1 MRTMRPVRLLGSE
14 KMGALG
20 GEYVGPPV
28 PSGDEQKNRKKNRVR
43 GKKERD
49 FAVGEARG
57 PGDLRRDIITN
68 GAGEDTA
75 QRAEKCLRVRWFG
88 LDPRPEFG
96 IQRLFRPSIDYLS
109 RAAFLVAGLSA
120 AKERSVSDNGGPHRG
135 VLGVNYDG
143 LWIAVSSAS
152 RSAFDRKG
160 FGRYATPPTC

>member
-57 PGDLRRDIITN
+57 PGDLRRDIILN

-96 IQRLFRPSIDYLS
+96 ISAIVQAVHRLSVPGCVPRRRIERCQRK
-109 RAAFLVAGLSA
+109 VGL
-120 AKERSVSDNGGPHRG
+120 
-135 VLGVNYDG
+135 
-143 LWIAVSSAS
+143 
-152 RSAFDRKG
+152 
-160 FGRYATPPTC
+160 

>member
-1 MRTMRPVRLLGSE
+1 
-14 KMGALG
+14 MGALG

-57 PGDLRRDIITN
+57 PGDLRRDIILN

-96 IQRLFRPSIDYLS
+96 IHRLFRPSIDYLS

-120 AKERSVSDNGGPHRG
+120 AKERSVSDNEGRIAKFWVSIMTVYGLQFRARRG
-135 VLGVNYDG
+135 VPSIEKVLADM
-143 LWIAVSSAS
+143 
-152 RSAFDRKG
+152 
-160 FGRYATPPTC
+160 PPRRPAEQLRD